1 MTRLPLYFI
10 LLVLLFQSLPLRS
23 REIFNTGAFDCTRE
37 KKLRNE
43 TWTSEGIAIV
53 RKAQLWMGM
62 NGGTVADFGFALARA
77 RDKTLLFRGNWDH
90 YAEPNGINDQI
101 VTMDFTPDY
110 ILLMPGDAVTL
121 YYHCQ
126 SFGDELGAGH
136 VIVNVWSF
144 P

>member
-1 MTRLPLYFI
+1 MRRIPLYLI

-23 REIFNTGAFDCTRE
+23 NEIFNTGAFDCTRE
-37 KKLRNE
+37 KKLRE
-43 TWTSEGIAIV
+43 MVWESESIVVV

-62 NGGTVADFGFALARA
+62 NGGTVADFGFMLVRA
-77 RDKTLLFRGNWDH
+77 RDKTFLFRGNWDH

-101 VTMDFTPDY
+101 VDMNFAPDY
-110 ILLMPGDAVTL
+110 ILLLPGDEVTL

-126 SFGDELGAGH
+126 SFGEALGAGH
-136 VIVNVWSF
+136 VIVNVWGF